1 MDGLDVL
8 TLDGRRAGVYGLLLF
23 EEPADLSAAP
33 GFVLCGKI
41 LEHPQSEVLTTSDIG
56 LYIAIL
62 DGRVQPY
69 HVLPVTDGEMLPR
82 ARDLGR
88 AASGECPQ
96 PPFSW
101 IESTSGVLLTQ
112 AK

>member
-23 EEPADLSAAP
+23 EEPADLPAAP

-41 LEHPQSEVLTTSDIG
+41 LEPPQSEVLTTSDIG
-56 LYIAIL
+56 LYIAML

-69 HVLPVTDGEMLPR
+69 HVLPVTDDEMLPR

-88 AASGECPQ
+88 AVSGECPQ
-96 PPFSW
+96 PRLP
-101 IESTSGVLLTQ
+101 
-112 AK
+112 